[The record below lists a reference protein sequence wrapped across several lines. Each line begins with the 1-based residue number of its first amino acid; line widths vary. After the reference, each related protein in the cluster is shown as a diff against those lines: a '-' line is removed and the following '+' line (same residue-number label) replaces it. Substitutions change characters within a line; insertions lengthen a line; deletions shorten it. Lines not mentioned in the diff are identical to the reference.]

1 MTRDLLGV
9 QCRHDVKV
17 EIVIEIDVF
26 KDGQDVLRLGV
37 GVTGMFKVRQ
47 DVLRFEVNVIDD
59 VINEAE
65 VHHPRQTLVTSVLM
79 QQRSRC
85 N

>member
-17 EIVIEIDVF
+17 EIVVEIDVF

-65 VHHPRQTLVTSVLM
+65 VHHPMQTLVTSVLM

>member
-65 VHHPRQTLVTSVLM
+65 VHHPMQTLVTSVLM

>member
-65 VHHPRQTLVTSVLM
+65 IHHPMQTLVTSVLM
-79 QQRSRC
+79 QQRSHC

>member
-17 EIVIEIDVF
+17 EIVVEIDVF

-37 GVTGMFKVRQ
+37 RVTGMFKVRQ

-65 VHHPRQTLVTSVLM
+65 VHHPMQTLVTSVLM

>member
-37 GVTGMFKVRQ
+37 RVTGMFKVRQ

-65 VHHPRQTLVTSVLM
+65 VHHPMQTLVTSVLM